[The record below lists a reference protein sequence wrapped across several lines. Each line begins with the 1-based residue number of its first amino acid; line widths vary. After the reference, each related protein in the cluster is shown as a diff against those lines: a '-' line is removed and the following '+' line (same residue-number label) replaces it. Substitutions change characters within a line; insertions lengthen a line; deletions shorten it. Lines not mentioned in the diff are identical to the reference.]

1 MQRAMPPGLH
11 TGAWAVLWL
20 TPAHSLHVDY
30 EHEDEDD
37 SYLEPDSPGP
47 MKLEGM

>member
-1 MQRAMPPGLH
+1 MQWAMPPVLH
-11 TGAWAVLWL
+11 AGAWAMLCL
-20 TPAHSLHVDY
+20 IFHLLHVDY

-47 MKLEGM
+47 MKLEGR